1 MDRDVDDHVRFCPL
15 QSHLGQ
21 KLCTD
26 HGAPIDVST
35 AVLLNDGTVHTES
48 AAILTMFAWMGPVWA
63 VLGFLALC
71 VPAFLRNF
79 AYRAFSRHRGTI
91 WKGVKRIT
99 GWGDVCLE
107 AYRDRILG
115 LEDMPT
121 PLPLSWGF
129 GEACSGHEDK
139 Q

>member
-1 MDRDVDDHVRFCPL
+1 
-15 QSHLGQ
+15 
-21 KLCTD
+21 
-26 HGAPIDVST
+26 
-35 AVLLNDGTVHTES
+35 
-48 AAILTMFAWMGPVWA
+48 MFAWMGPVWA